1 MATANE
7 EKQYRMQYRM
17 KKSDGSPENQPHY
30 CNVDEPVY
38 HTLDKDT
45 VSESITIP
53 HASVAPSMS
62 KAEHVYHTLDD
73 PKQSKHKY
81 GMDATSL
88 ATHALTVPNTTKP
101 KHIYHTLQNLN
112 QHERGVESETAEFA
126 VSKEA
131 LNSQN
136 RTSDTD
142 PKYDEPIIC
151 HLEKSHTQFH
161 PLQPKLETKLF
172 SMTL

>member
-151 HLEKSHTQFH
+151 HFEKSHTQFH